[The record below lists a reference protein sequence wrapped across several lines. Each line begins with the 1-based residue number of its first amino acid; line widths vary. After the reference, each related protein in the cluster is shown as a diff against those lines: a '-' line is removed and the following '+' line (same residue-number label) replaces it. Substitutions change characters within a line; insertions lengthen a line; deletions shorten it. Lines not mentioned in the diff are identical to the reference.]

1 MTHLCGFIIFADL
14 SIFFQTP
21 VTMKHELWHGLNS
34 RGYPLFIFPIPL
46 SRCHLSW
53 VYWEGT
59 QIALIPLLF
68 LIGGK
73 LFYNCFVGF
82 CLTTMWISHK
92 YTHTLSLLSL
102 PPEPP
107 SPPSLLCWRLGGS
120 VSRSWGPLTSPIT
133 AVTDHIPLYWPSP
146 PGAWR
151 LLCLLVKCKYFEFT
165 GWMRNQPHFPFCLIP
180 HTA

>member
-102 PPEPP
+102 PPHHP
-107 SPPSLLCWRLGGS
+107 SYVDVLGVLSPDPGVLSPLPSLLWQITYPSTDRPLLELDVCCA
-120 VSRSWGPLTSPIT
+120 SW
-133 AVTDHIPLYWPSP
+133 
-146 PGAWR
+146 
-151 LLCLLVKCKYFEFT
+151 
-165 GWMRNQPHFPFCLIP
+165 
-180 HTA
+180 